1 MRVKLFI
8 LITIIVI
15 MFSGCAS
22 RSIDEGNIKKATNS
36 LINSVYI
43 KPILE
48 MVYPSPELTIK
59 NENINIPY
67 DAVGS
72 FVYDGLGQST
82 LINNI
87 DSSYSDEAVEI
98 NSEKD
103 LTKIKF
109 DTVPD
114 RITERVYKDNKLIKV
129 ADITNDTLS
138 MPSHEG
144 LYRIELDCLWT
155 KNGSENMEGK
165 AIYDFEIYYNMPSKF
180 TILSNCV
187 RPGEVIIVHAENIKD
202 SSSISL
208 NTNLFDDE
216 VLFYP
221 EERGY
226 FGIIP
231 IDGALPPMDYI
242 IIIECSED
250 NIKLEDT
257 VTVPERK
264 YPIQNLQVSS
274 ETLSLRSQEN
284 IEKNGED
291 LKSSRD
297 INNSS
302 KTKLWSEPF
311 IAPAKG
317 VITTEYYEIRYTN
330 GNPTPRYHTGIDI
343 AAPYNTPIL
352 ATNSGKVVLA
362 EEMTLTGKT
371 LVIDHGCGLYSTYC
385 HLNTMNFRVGQNI
398 LRGDVLG
405 LMGSTGFSTGSHLH
419 FEICCNGICL
429 DPEFFYDKDF
439 NYDSL

>member
-1 MRVKLFI
+1 MKTKLFV
-8 LITIIVI
+8 LITVII
-15 MFSGCAS
+15 MLFSGCTS
-22 RSIDEGNIKKATNS
+22 RSIDEDNIKEAANAILNS
-36 LINSVYI
+36 SYV

-48 MVYPSPELTIK
+48 LAYPAPKLTLQ
-59 NENINIPY
+59 NENSVIQYGVN
-67 DAVGS
+67 GS
-72 FVYDGLGQST
+72 LVHDSLGNST
-82 LINNI
+82 LIHKIAYPYSKKDMEI
-87 DSSYSDEAVEI
+87 DS
-98 NSEKD
+98 KTD
-103 LTKIKF
+103 LTTLKF
-109 DTVPD
+109 NCPPD
-114 RITERVYKDNKLIKV
+114 RIIERIYKDNKLIKV

-155 KNGSENMEGK
+155 KEDSENMEGK

-180 TILSNCV
+180 TISSNCV
-187 RPGEVIIVHAENIKD
+187 KPGEVVIVHAENIKD

-221 EERGY
+221 EEGGY

-231 IDGALPPMDYI
+231 IEGALAPMDYI
-242 IIIECSED
+242 ITIECSED

-311 IAPAKG
+311 IEPVKG

-330 GNPTPRYHTGIDI
+330 GNPIPRYHTGIDI

-352 ATNSGKVVLA
+352 AANSGKVVLA
-362 EEMTLTGKT
+362 KEMILTGNT

-385 HLNTMNFRVGQNI
+385 HLNSMNFKAGQNI
-398 LRGDVLG
+398 YRGEVLG

-419 FEICCNGICL
+419 FEMCYNGICL

-439 NYDSL
+439 NYDRL